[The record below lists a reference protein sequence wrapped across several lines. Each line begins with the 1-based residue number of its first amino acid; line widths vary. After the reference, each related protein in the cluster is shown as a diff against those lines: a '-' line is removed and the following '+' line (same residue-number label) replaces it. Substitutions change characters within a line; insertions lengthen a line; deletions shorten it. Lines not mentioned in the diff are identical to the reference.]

1 MKRSDPPSSSADGKP
16 SRGPP
21 WQFRRLQTW
30 SSGDEPVKGKHKGF
44 KHKGCKHKG
53 SSIDLDPQH
62 HGQPVD
68 EAQAL
73 TKWHEMQAAGDHE
86 EDNLGVVKGESGHK
100 RLWIPVDELRYRDE
114 FHEQQQ
120 SQPAQQHHSQPVDE
134 ALYLATAAAV
144 CVGEAEV
151 QTQHAW
157 EAARAATR
165 AAMAARKHIEAL
177 IAVRKA
183 DTGQ

>member
-100 RLWIPVDELRYRDE
+100 RL
-114 FHEQQQ
+114 QQ

-134 ALYLATAAAV
+134 ALCLATAAAV

-157 EAARAATR
+157 EAARAASR
-165 AAMAARKHIEAL
+165 AAMAARKSIEAL
-177 IAVRKA
+177 IEVRRA